1 MSTVVDRYILT
12 PLYNRD
18 LAKYPIEHYWH
29 DPDLTD
35 VIDVNPIYWKEVDG
49 DFSEMD
55 STEKINKDIEI
66 ETAIIN
72 SDKHYA
78 KREID
83 NNDVLKAFAWVLVN
97 EINTLR
103 AQHGLNPRTLQQLVD
118 AIKNKLDQ

>member
-66 ETAIIN
+66 ETAII
-72 SDKHYA
+72 
-78 KREID
+78 
-83 NNDVLKAFAWVLVN
+83 LF
-97 EINTLR
+97 T
-103 AQHGLNPRTLQQLVD
+103 
-118 AIKNKLDQ
+118 